1 MKGVPAG
8 PQENKTLSESL
19 TWSWAPGQNFV
30 DLNLQVLVK
39 QAECTAIAFQPDHLY
54 GTTVGNGAT
63 NHIIS
68 INFLCWL
75 AEAWK
80 IIEDKGTYLV
90 SDEGAGQGPR
100 D

>member
-1 MKGVPAG
+1 M
-8 PQENKTLSESL
+8 
-19 TWSWAPGQNFV
+19 

-39 QAECTAIAFQPDHLY
+39 QAEHTAIAFQPDHFH
-54 GTTVGNGAT
+54 GTTVSNGAT

-68 INFLCWL
+68 IDFSCWL

-80 IIEDKGTYLV
+80 IIGDKGTYLV
-90 SDEGAGQGPR
+90 SDEGAGQGPG

>member
-1 MKGVPAG
+1 MD
-8 PQENKTLSESL
+8 
-19 TWSWAPGQNFV
+19 W
-30 DLNLQVLVK
+30 NLQVLVK
-39 QAECTAIAFQPDHLY
+39 QAECTAIAFQPDHLH

-68 INFLCWL
+68 INLSCQL

-80 IIEDKGTYLV
+80 IIEDKGTYLI
-90 SDEGAGQGPR
+90 SDEGAVQGPR